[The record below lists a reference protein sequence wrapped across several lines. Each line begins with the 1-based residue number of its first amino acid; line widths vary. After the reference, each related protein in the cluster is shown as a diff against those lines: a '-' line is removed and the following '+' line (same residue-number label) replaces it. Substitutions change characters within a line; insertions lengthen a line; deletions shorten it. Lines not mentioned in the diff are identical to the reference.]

1 LDVGAFKFI
10 ELRVIL
16 RCHLEHLDLKAVVL
30 FGQVDHSF
38 LVLVDLL
45 VFCCFCLSVRLS
57 FNIGQIE
64 SELGFFLVNVS
75 DLESFGSRGHVVDFL
90 ILILELVI
98 LLLEILESVVKV
110 FFPECGLNEGIL
122 LFLELFRKLAIL
134 FKELFMI

>member
-1 LDVGAFKFI
+1 MDVGAFKFVQ
-10 ELRVIL
+10 LGVIL
-16 RCHLEHLDLKAVVL
+16 RCHLEHLDFKAVIL

-64 SELGFFLVNVS
+64 SELRFFLVNVS

-90 ILILELVI
+90 ILILEMVV
-98 LLLEILESVVKV
+98 LLLEI
-110 FFPECGLNEGIL
+110 F
-122 LFLELFRKLAIL
+122 
-134 FKELFMI
+134 